1 MIISFIFSSNLD
13 MFFNYRYLL
22 NIKNQNNIFLNF
34 ILLFLF
40 YSKIILPK
48 KKKKTIVFIYNNH
61 SHACFHKNKIALILF
76 LFVNKKI

>member
-1 MIISFIFSSNLD
+1 MIISFIFSPNLD

-48 KKKKTIVFIYNNH
+48 K
-61 SHACFHKNKIALILF
+61 
-76 LFVNKKI
+76 